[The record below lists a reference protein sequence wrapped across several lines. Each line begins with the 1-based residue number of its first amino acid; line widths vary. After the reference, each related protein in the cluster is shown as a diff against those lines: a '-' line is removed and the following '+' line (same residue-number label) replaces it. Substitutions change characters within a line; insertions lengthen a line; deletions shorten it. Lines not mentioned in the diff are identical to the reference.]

1 MIAIIMVIFSA
12 IYYFI
17 ATNPP
22 TSVVS
27 MRSSFSQAILSWSPP
42 ASNDPIVDGYEVFY
56 DSPDGIRLS
65 DDVGNTN
72 MIILDSLDPELFYTA
87 FVVAYGG
94 DLPST
99 ASSLVNITEGSM
111 YKYYWRVSIGSRSN
125 LYHKHFLFIK
135 QLFCKSKMRA

>member
-1 MIAIIMVIFSA
+1 MIANITVLFT

-42 ASNDPIVDGYEVFY
+42 AINDPIIDGYEVFY
-56 DSPDGIRLS
+56 DSPDGIRLC
-65 DDVGNTN
+65 DDVGNTTVI
-72 MIILDSLDPELFYTA
+72 MLDSLDPELFYTA

-99 ASSLVNITEGSM
+99 VSLVNITEGN
-111 YKYYWRVSIGSRSN
+111 RCV
-125 LYHKHFLFIK
+125 LLIK
-135 QLFCKSKMRA
+135 PLM

>member
-1 MIAIIMVIFSA
+1 
-12 IYYFI
+12 
-17 ATNPP
+17 
-22 TSVVS
+22 
-27 MRSSFSQAILSWSPP
+27 MRSSFNQAILSWSLP
-42 ASNDPIVDGYEVFY
+42 AINDPIVDGYEVFY

-65 DDVGNTN
+65 VDVGNTT

-99 ASSLVNITEGSM
+99 ASSLVNITEGM
-111 YKYYWRVSIGSRSN
+111 YNYYWRVSIGFRSN

-135 QLFCKSKMRA
+135 QLFCKSKMLFVSHYYCLYIHLYSRSSKY

>member
-1 MIAIIMVIFSA
+1 MLHHGYLQCYLLSL
-12 IYYFI
+12 

-42 ASNDPIVDGYEVFY
+42 AINDTIVDGFEVFY

-65 DDVGNTN
+65 VDVGNAT
-72 MIILDSLDPELFYTA
+72 IITLESLDPELFYTA

-94 DLPST
+94 DLPSI
-99 ASSLVNITEGSM
+99 ASLAVNITEDIFA
-111 YKYYWRVSIGSRSN
+111 RI
-125 LYHKHFLFIK
+125 
-135 QLFCKSKMRA
+135 